1 MDLCL
6 DLSFNGVLFHIGING
21 LLKLHLGQV
30 SAVDFK
36 GAVGKIKELSFE
48 FNLFE
53 MA

>member
-1 MDLCL
+1 MDLCS
-6 DLSFNGVLFHIGING
+6 DLSFNGVLFHTGING

-36 GAVGKIKELSFE
+36 GAVGKIKEPSFE
-48 FNLFE
+48 CNLLE